1 METRERRIGGVT
13 YRVTLLGAKQGTAML
28 VRLTRLLGPGAGSF
42 ILGVSRTQGEGEDVL
57 ASALA
62 LGVGEA
68 LHELARRL
76 REDEVGALLADL
88 ATQTVVVKSAE
99 LELQLSDIYDE
110 HFAGK
115 YHELMQWARFS
126 LEVNFTG
133 FFGGK
138 GGTVLSKLWKLL
150 SALPSPLTSTG
161 PSTASPAASDTPQ
174 A

>member
-1 METRERRIGGVT
+1 METRERRIGSVT

-28 VRLTRLLGPGAGSF
+28 VRLTKLLGPGAGSF
-42 ILGVSRTQGEGEDVL
+42 ILGVGRSEGEGEAAL
-57 ASALA
+57 HSALA

-76 REDEVGALLADL
+76 REDEVAALLEEL
-88 ATQTVVVKSAE
+88 AKQTVVVKSTE
-99 LELQLSDIYDE
+99 LELVLADVYDE

-115 YHELMQWARFS
+115 YSELLQWARWA
-126 LEVNFTG
+126 LEVNFSG
-133 FFGGK
+133 FFGASGAS
-138 GGTVLSKLWKLL
+138 VLSKLWKVL
-150 SALPSPLTSTG
+150 SALPSPRTSTG